1 MDLRNS
7 QTTNVYKGIQLLN
20 EHNYQLWEA
29 KTKAY
34 LLSEGVFRLAVLGN
48 PVLPQ
53 EDNFAAWEAA
63 NDRAF
68 GILIR
73 LLSDPLVQICKDLP
87 NAKSVWDRLKQRF
100 QAEAPQ
106 LQLLYYDELS
116 SIKMMRGESVSRY
129 LSRAIGLQQS
139 CVNAGRQVTDTEV
152 IHYVLRGITR
162 TDLQQTITCLRCRA
176 DLTIAELE
184 RHLLFA
190 VHETPRQSEYF
201 EFASTDDYSPGFG
214 DYFNTTHTAVHEAK
228 PQKQPSTNYRG
239 QRTTN
244 RGDNR
249 SSTRCAW
256 CGRNGHSED
265 KCHQK
270 QRYVEA
276 QRGTAAPT
284 AQQYKNIPKGRQPA
298 ARQVA
303 HEDNDNHV
311 NDYDPTNYEK
321 TSEYETT
328 HDGEE
333 SEEQAYHVHPS
344 KQFVFTLQSTVTD
357 KDRWYLD
364 SGASTHLTKNS
375 KWLFNPTPVNITVG
389 LGGRRKPIIATLKG
403 DVHLRSPHSQITL
416 QDVLYSPDAVTNL
429 LSTVRLDRKGLR
441 LMQGSGKIT
450 V

>member
-190 VHETPRQSEYF
+190 VHETPRKSKYF
-201 EFASTDDYSPGFG
+201 EFASILMIIIQVLV
-214 DYFNTTHTAVHEAK
+214 TT
-228 PQKQPSTNYRG
+228 STPL
-239 QRTTN
+239 T
-244 RGDNR
+244 
-249 SSTRCAW
+249 
-256 CGRNGHSED
+256 
-265 KCHQK
+265 
-270 QRYVEA
+270 QRYTKQNHKNNQALIIEA
-276 QRGTAAPT
+276 NE
-284 AQQYKNIPKGRQPA
+284 QQTEVTTDLLLAVPGVAEMGIPR
-298 ARQVA
+298 
-303 HEDNDNHV
+303 
-311 NDYDPTNYEK
+311 TN
-321 TSEYETT
+321 
-328 HDGEE
+328 
-333 SEEQAYHVHPS
+333 A
-344 KQFVFTLQSTVTD
+344 
-357 KDRWYLD
+357 
-364 SGASTHLTKNS
+364 TKN
-375 KWLFNPTPVNITVG
+375 N
-389 LGGRRKPIIATLKG
+389 
-403 DVHLRSPHSQITL
+403 
-416 QDVLYSPDAVTNL
+416 VT
-429 LSTVRLDRKGLR
+429 
-441 LMQGSGKIT
+441 
-450 V
+450 